1 MTWKIILNNGLYI
14 LFLFAI
20 ISCVSWFHLPKEK
33 GIVMKNALFFICLV
47 LGLTSE
53 VFARPRYYPSNNY
66 QSKTYAY
73 TSDVS
78 AGGSS
83 SDQERCQA
91 EANYMAANNITGHV
105 WGCIGR
111 FEGVGYGSSPNCNT
125 CTPSGNM
132 TPTGDASAQG
142 RNGMWYRVRSW
153 R

>member
-1 MTWKIILNNGLYI
+1 MKTLLAAVLILA
-14 LFLFAI
+14 FAGI
-20 ISCVSWFHLPKEK
+20 AEAKPRRNYSTPNVSSSYTAH
-33 GIVMKNALFFICLV
+33 I
-47 LGLTSE
+47 
-53 VFARPRYYPSNNY
+53 PS
-66 QSKTYAY
+66 
-73 TSDVS
+73 
-78 AGGSS
+78 SS

-125 CTPSGNM
+125 CTPGSGM
-132 TPTGDASAQG
+132 TLTGDASAQG

>member
-1 MTWKIILNNGLYI
+1 MKVAMI
-14 LFLFAI
+14 AI
-20 ISCVSWFHLPKEK
+20 
-33 GIVMKNALFFICLV
+33 AACLV
-47 LGLTSE
+47 AQGI
-53 VFARPRYYPSNNY
+53 AHAKPRRGYTQSAPSY
-66 QSKTYAY
+66 SY
-73 TSDVS
+73 TSSHVS
-78 AGGSS
+78 SG

-125 CTPSGNM
+125 CTPSSGM
-132 TPTGDASAQG
+132 ALTGDASAQG